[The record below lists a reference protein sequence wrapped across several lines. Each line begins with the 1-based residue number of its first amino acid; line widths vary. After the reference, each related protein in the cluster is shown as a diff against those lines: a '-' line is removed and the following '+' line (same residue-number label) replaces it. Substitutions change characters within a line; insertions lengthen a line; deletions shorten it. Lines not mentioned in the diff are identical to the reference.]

1 MARKQYRYSLNR
13 KDAKLVGV
21 CSTLGERFG
30 IDPTFLRIGFVAALF
45 LISWEFALL
54 TYAALGIYFTMQ
66 RKREVDAGI
75 TGQGRSEF
83 DRMADTP
90 KAKRPS
96 VHAMRTE
103 LDETDRR
110 LMAID
115 NHLATPNHELARE
128 IEALRQ
134 EEK

>member
-1 MARKQYRYSLNR
+1 MARKNYRYSLNR

-45 LISWEFALL
+45 LIGWEFALF
-54 TYAALGIYFTMQ
+54 TYAALGIYFTIQ
-66 RKREVDAGI
+66 RKREVDAGRA
-75 TGQGRSEF
+75 GNRRSEF
-83 DRMADTP
+83 DRMGGTP
-90 KAKRPS
+90 QARRAS

-115 NHLATPNHELARE
+115 DHLATPNQELARE
-128 IEALRQ
+128 IDALR

>member
-1 MARKQYRYSLNR
+1 MARKTYRYSLNR
-13 KDAKLVGV
+13 RDAKLVGV

-30 IDPTFLRIGFVAALF
+30 IDPTFIRVGFVAAVF
-45 LISWEFALL
+45 LISWEVALV
-54 TYAALGIYFTMQ
+54 TYAALGIYFTIQ
-66 RKREVDAGI
+66 RKREVDGVPK
-75 TGQGRSEF
+75 RSEF
-83 DRMADTP
+83 DRMGDVAQTR
-90 KAKRPS
+90 RPS

-115 NHLATPNHELARE
+115 DHLATPNHELARD
-128 IEALRQ
+128 IDALR

>member
-1 MARKQYRYSLNR
+1 MARKNYRYSLNR
-13 KDAKLVGV
+13 RDAKLVGV

-30 IDPTFLRIGFVAALF
+30 IDPTFIRVGFVAAVF
-45 LISWEFALL
+45 LISWEVALV
-54 TYAALGIYFTMQ
+54 TYAALGIYFTIQ
-66 RKREVDAGI
+66 RKREVDGVP
-75 TGQGRSEF
+75 QRSEF
-83 DRMADTP
+83 DRMGDVQQT
-90 KAKRPS
+90 KRPT

-115 NHLATPNHELARE
+115 DHLATPNHELARE
-128 IEALRQ
+128 IEALR

>member
-1 MARKQYRYSLNR
+1 MARKTYRYSLNR

-30 IDPTFLRIGFVAALF
+30 IDPTIFRIAFIAALF
-45 LISWEFALL
+45 LTSWEVAVVA
-54 TYAALGIYFTMQ
+54 YAALGIYFTIL
-66 RKREVDAGI
+66 RKREVDGLP
-75 TGQGRSEF
+75 GRSEF
-83 DRMADTP
+83 DRMGDIQRT
-90 KAKRPS
+90 KRPT

-115 NHLATPNHELARE
+115 DHLATPNHELARE
-128 IEALRQ
+128 IDALR